1 MSERMGPI
9 NRRQAIQKLSAP
21 AVASLFHGFHPA
33 VPQQEGEWKPQ
44 FFQDSEVETVAA
56 VAERILPETDTPGA
70 RRALVHQYID
80 FILSKGEG
88 ADRDRFREGLVSL
101 DGRCAALFGKPFAEL
116 EPGRQDEILTGIS
129 ESQFFQEVKR
139 LTVDG
144 YYRSEV
150 GMRQELG
157 FEGNTF
163 LAEFEGCKHP
173 EHHSWKVG
181 EEPSARAQGERSES
195 RSEKRWGWG
204 PQRTED

>member
-1 MSERMGPI
+1 MSERIELIGRI
-9 NRRQAIQKLSAP
+9 GRRQAIQRLSAP

-44 FFQDSEVETVAA
+44 FFQESEVETVAA

-80 FILSKGEG
+80 FVLSKGET

-101 DGRCAALFGKPFAEL
+101 DRRSADLSGKPFAEL
-116 EPGRQDEILTGIS
+116 EPGRRDEILTGIS
-129 ESQFFQEVKR
+129 ESPFFQEVKR

-150 GMRQELG
+150 GMKQELG

-163 LAEFEGCKHP
+163 LAEFEGCTHP
-173 EHHSWKVG
+173 EHKAWKAG
-181 EEPSARAQGERSES
+181 E
-195 RSEKRWGWG
+195 
-204 PQRTED
+204 

>member
-1 MSERMGPI
+1 MSERMD
-9 NRRQAIQKLSAP
+9 RREAIRRLGASAVVPFLS
-21 AVASLFHGFHPA
+21 GFHPS
-33 VPQQEGEWKPQ
+33 VPPQEGEWKPR
-44 FFQDSEVETVAA
+44 FLQDSEVETVAGI
-56 VAERILPETDTPGA
+56 AERILPETDSPGA

-80 FILSKGEG
+80 FVLSSGEAAG
-88 ADRDRFREGLVSL
+88 RDRFRQGLVSL
-101 DGRCAALFGKPFAEL
+101 ERRCAALFGKPFVEL

-129 ESQFFQEVKR
+129 ESPFFQEVKR

-173 EHHSWKVG
+173 EHHSWG
-181 EEPSARAQGERSES
+181 SPQPERRASAASPGARAAGV
-195 RSEKRWGWG
+195 G
-204 PQRTED
+204 PRGTD